1 MLWFLWVIVIK
12 INMEAVIFIILL
24 YGIPSLIVF
33 LVKKRHAHI
42 EDKVMNELFSLD
54 ENNGVV
60 TKSNLLLKNV
70 QNLKEKAENELG
82 RNVLS
87 VSESKGLSYNRC
99 PICKSGYLV
108 NRTCK
113 FGKFV
118 ACSAYPNC
126 KYTLNNKS
134 HAKEINQEIIENIH
148 KAYSYS

>member
-1 MLWFLWVIVIK
+1 
-12 INMEAVIFIILL
+12 MEAVVFIILL

-54 ENNGVV
+54 ENRRVAIE
-60 TKSNLLLKNV
+60 SNLLLQNV
-70 QNLKEKAENELG
+70 QNIKEEVEKELG
-82 RNVLS
+82 KNILA

-108 NRTCK
+108 NRTGK
-113 FGKFV
+113 FSKFV

-126 KYTLNNKS
+126 KYTLNSKS
-134 HAKEINQEIIENIH
+134 HAKEINQEIIDNIH